1 MTMIQRASAVV
12 LTIAVTA
19 CTAPAPKVVQ
29 LDDGRT
35 ALRRLADSTER
46 LVTSAVVSSDS
57 AVLVATLAARD
68 TVLEGIRSNVLAAR
82 ASVERASIRLGEAVQ
97 QGERLRLGVIAH
109 TRGSRQ
115 ADDFERYWLRGREK
129 LSLARAYSNDAVATA
144 DSALGCPQSACTI
157 SRTRL
162 FNTQVGAAS
171 GATREAESLVRVA
184 MRYVE

>member
-1 MTMIQRASAVV
+1 MTGSAFGSVVV
-12 LTIAVTA
+12 LAIAVAA
-19 CTAPAPKVVQ
+19 CAPATPTVAQ
-29 LDDGRT
+29 LQDGRT

-46 LVTSAVVSSDS
+46 LVSSAVVSSDS
-57 AVLVATLAARD
+57 AALVATLAASD

-82 ASVERASIRLGEAVQ
+82 SSVERASLRLAQAVEH
-97 QGERLRLGVIAH
+97 GERLRLGVIAH

-162 FNTQVGAAS
+162 FNTQVSSAS

>member
-1 MTMIQRASAVV
+1 MTGFPCASAVV
-12 LTIAVTA
+12 LAIAVAA
-19 CTAPAPKVVQ
+19 CTPPATKVAQ
-29 LDDGRT
+29 LRDSRT

-46 LVTSAVVSSDS
+46 LVTGAVEASDS
-57 AVLVATLAARD
+57 AVLVATLAAGD
-68 TVLEGIRSNVLAAR
+68 TVLEGIRSNVVAAR
-82 ASVERASIRLGEAVQ
+82 SSIERALLRLDQAVEH
-97 QGERLRLGVIAH
+97 GERLRLGVIAH

-129 LSLARAYSNDAVATA
+129 LSLARAYSNDALAAA
-144 DSALGCPQSACTI
+144 DSVLGCPQSACTI

-162 FNTQVGAAS
+162 FNTQVSSAS

>member
-1 MTMIQRASAVV
+1 MTGFPRASAAI
-12 LTIAVTA
+12 LAIAVAA
-19 CTAPAPKVVQ
+19 CTPAAPKVAALQ
-29 LDDGRT
+29 DGRT

-46 LVTSAVVSSDS
+46 LVTSAVQSSDS
-57 AVLVATLAARD
+57 AALVARLAAAD
-68 TVLEGIRSNVLAAR
+68 TVLEGIRSSVLAAR
-82 ASVERASIRLGEAVQ
+82 SSVERASLRLAEAVEH
-97 QGERLRLGVIAH
+97 GERLRLGVIAH
-109 TRGSRQ
+109 TRGSRR

-129 LSLARAYSNDAVATA
+129 LSLARAYSSDAVATA

-162 FNTQVGAAS
+162 FNTQVSSAS